1 MREKLSTKCYYVIL
15 ENFKSFHKGI
25 RKTNISFNF
34 YHLPSSTALDR
45 KANTTTPIFFI
56 TLKH

>member
-45 KANTTTPIFFI
+45 KANTTTPIF
-56 TLKH
+56 LLH